1 MPRLDLQ
8 TGARVVCLKSEG
20 HTYKKIK
27 ERLKEEGIS
36 VTIKSLYLLVAN
48 YRQTKSV
55 SDRSRNA
62 VPKILGTEHY
72 RDIDGALAVNDEL
85 TSRQRAML
93 LSKYPELSMSISTVE
108 RARRELGWV
117 VTTPKYCQLIRNANK
132 QKRLEWCQKMVDTNE
147 QFEDVVFTDELETH
161 GKRCYRKKNTP
172 RKGQNIH

>member
-1 MPRLDLQ
+1 M
-8 TGARVVCLKSEG
+8 
-20 HTYKKIK
+20 
-27 ERLKEEGIS
+27 
-36 VTIKSLYLLVAN
+36 
-48 YRQTKSV
+48 
-55 SDRSRNA
+55 
-62 VPKILGTEHY
+62 PKILGTEHY

-147 QFEDVVFTDELETH
+147 QFEDVVFTDESSIQLETH
-161 GKRCYRKKNTP
+161 RKRCYRKKNTP